1 MRVEFVQCDVCEK
14 KHDAEYVSYF
24 TVESGQTMR
33 QLLQMTEDELIRYG
47 NPPPSVEATVT
58 DGDGNTYRGTLY
70 LVKED
75 KH

>member
-1 MRVEFVQCDVCEK
+1 MPEET
-14 KHDAEYVSYF
+14 SYF

-47 NPPPSVEATVT
+47 NPPPSIEATVT
-58 DGDGNTYRGTLY
+58 DGNGNTYRGTLY

-75 KH
+75 EH